1 MRNANTKERLVE
13 AATELMLTKGY
24 TATSVDDVCKAAGLT
39 KGSFFHYFE
48 GKEELGRHLAQA
60 FNEMATRE
68 FLPHLEGIADPLD
81 RVYAYVELRIHV
93 ARTPGGLR
101 CMLGTFVQELF
112 STHPA
117 LREVCA
123 RCLDEHTALIERDL
137 AAAKALYAPDAAW
150 SPLSLARHLMAILQ
164 GGMILAK
171 ADGDPEVLVDS
182 LEHFKAYLKTLISK

>member
-1 MRNANTKERLVE
+1 MTKTHTKERLIE
-13 AATELMLTKGY
+13 AATELMLTKGF

-48 GKEELGRHLAQA
+48 GKEELARHLAKS
-60 FNEMATRE
+60 FNEGAATK
-68 FLPHLEGIADPLD
+68 FLPYLEVHEDPLD
-81 RVYAYVELRIHV
+81 RVQAYVELRKQV

-123 RCLDEHTALIERDL
+123 RCLDEHTSLIEKDL
-137 AAAKALYAPDAAW
+137 AAAQAIYAPDSSW
-150 SPLSLARHLMAILQ
+150 SPLSVARHLMAILQ
-164 GGMILAK
+164 GGMILSK
-171 ADGDPEVLVDS
+171 ADGDPEILVES
-182 LEHFKAYLKTLISK
+182 LEHFQAYLNTLISK

>member
-1 MRNANTKERLVE
+1 MTKTQTKERLVQ

-24 TATSVDDVCKAAGLT
+24 TGTSIDDVCKAAGLT

-48 GKEELGRHLAQA
+48 GKEELARHLARS
-60 FNEMATRE
+60 FNEGAATK
-68 FLPHLEGIADPLD
+68 FLPYLEVHQDPLD
-81 RVYAYVELRIHV
+81 RVHAYIELRKQV

-123 RCLDEHTALIERDL
+123 RCLDEHTALIEKDL
-137 AAAKALYAPDAAW
+137 IEAKALYASDTAW
-150 SPLSLARHLMAILQ
+150 SPLSVARHLMAILQ

-171 ADGDPEVLVDS
+171 ADGDPEVLVES
-182 LEHFKAYLKTLISK
+182 LEHFQAYLKTLISK